1 MFLLKKIVAPFFSPL
16 SLCLEILLLGLFF
29 LWFTSRQ
36 KTGKIVVSVGV
47 LLLTVFSYGAIS
59 NTLLRPL
66 EYKYAPLLSLEDMH
80 HVKWVVVLGGGHTSD
95 PQLPITSQ
103 LSDASTAR
111 LIEGIRL
118 HNMLPES
125 KIILSGGG
133 SFGPQ
138 ITQITQILKM
148 GDPVPNAKIMA
159 DVALSIGINKE
170 DLVLESVSKDTK
182 DEAMLIQKI
191 VGKDRF
197 VLVTSASHMPRSVAL
212 FKKYG
217 MHPIPAPT
225 DYFVKKRQRVS
236 PGIFFPSANNLCKA
250 ERAFH
255 EYLGIAWAKL
265 RGQI

>member
-1 MFLLKKIVAPFFSPL
+1 MFLFKKITALLVYPL
-16 SLCLEILLLGLFF
+16 SLSLEILLFGLFL
-29 LWFTSRQ
+29 LWFTHKQ
-36 KTGKIVVSVGV
+36 KTGKIVTSIGV
-47 LLLTVFSYGAIS
+47 FLLTLFSFGIIS

-66 EYKYAPLLSLEDMH
+66 EYKYTPLLSLEDMH

-95 PQLPITSQ
+95 PQLPITNQ

-125 KIILSGGG
+125 KLILSGGG
-133 SFGPQ
+133 F
-138 ITQITQILKM
+138 
-148 GDPVPNAKIMA
+148 DPVPNAKIMA
-159 DVALSIGINKE
+159 DVALSIGVDKE
-170 DLVLESVSKDTK
+170 DLVLESLSKDTK
-182 DEAMLIQKI
+182 DEAILIQKI
-191 VGKDRF
+191 VGKDQF
-197 VLVTSASHMPRSVAL
+197 ILVTSASHMPRSVAL

-225 DYFVKKRQRVS
+225 DYFVKKRQRAS
-236 PGIFFPSANNLCKA
+236 PAMFFPSASDLYKT

-255 EYLGIAWAKL
+255 EYLGLAWARL

>member
-1 MFLLKKIVAPFFSPL
+1 MFLFKKIIAPLFFPL
-16 SLCLEILLLGLFF
+16 PLCLEILLFGLFL
-29 LWFTSRQ
+29 LWFTRRQ
-36 KTGKIVVSVGV
+36 KIGKIVVSIGV
-47 LLLTVFSYGAIS
+47 LLLMIFSIGIIS

-66 EYKYAPLLSLEDMH
+66 EYKYTPLLSLEDMH
-80 HVKWVVVLGGGHTSD
+80 HVKWVVVLGGGHISD
-95 PQLPITSQ
+95 PQIPITSQ
-103 LSDASTAR
+103 LSDASTTR
-111 LIEGIRL
+111 LLEGIRL

-133 SFGPQ
+133 F
-138 ITQITQILKM
+138 
-148 GDPVPNAKIMA
+148 DPVPNAKIMA

-191 VGKDRF
+191 VGKDQF

-212 FKKYG
+212 FKKHG
-217 MHPIPAPT
+217 MHPISAPT
-225 DYFVKKRQRVS
+225 DYFVKKHQRVS
-236 PGIFFPSANNLCKA
+236 PAIFFPSAGDLYKT

>member
-1 MFLLKKIVAPFFSPL
+1 LFLLKKIAAPFFFPVP
-16 SLCLEILLLGLFF
+16 LCLEILLLGLFF

-66 EYKYAPLLSLEDMH
+66 EYKYAPLLSLEDIH

-95 PQLPITSQ
+95 PQVPITSQ
-103 LSDASTAR
+103 LSDASIAR
-111 LIEGIRL
+111 LIEGIRF
-118 HNMLPES
+118 HNMLPKS

-133 SFGPQ
+133 YF
-138 ITQITQILKM
+138 
-148 GDPVPNAKIMA
+148 DPVPNAKIMA

-182 DEAMLIQKI
+182 DEAILIQKI

-197 VLVTSASHMPRSVAL
+197 VLVTSASHMPRSMAL
-212 FKKYG
+212 FKKCG

-236 PGIFFPSANNLCKA
+236 PAMFFPSASDLYKT

>member
-1 MFLLKKIVAPFFSPL
+1 MFLFKKITALLVYPL
-16 SLCLEILLLGLFF
+16 SLCFEILLFGLFL
-29 LWFTSRQ
+29 LWFTRKQ
-36 KTGKIVVSVGV
+36 KIGKIIVSISVF
-47 LLLTVFSYGAIS
+47 LLTLFSYGAIS
-59 NTLLRPL
+59 NTLLKPL
-66 EYKYAPLLSLEDMH
+66 EYKYTPLLNLEDMH

-95 PQLPITSQ
+95 PQLPITNQ

-133 SFGPQ
+133 LF
-138 ITQITQILKM
+138 
-148 GDPVPNAKIMA
+148 DPVPNAKIMA
-159 DVALSIGINKE
+159 DVALSIGVDKE

-182 DEAMLIQKI
+182 DEAGLIQKI
-191 VGKDRF
+191 VGKDQF

-236 PGIFFPSANNLCKA
+236 PAMFFPSASDLYKT

>member
-1 MFLLKKIVAPFFSPL
+1 MFLLKKIVAPFFFPVP
-16 SLCLEILLLGLFF
+16 LCLGILLLGLFF
-29 LWFTSRQ
+29 LWFTRRQ

-95 PQLPITSQ
+95 PRIPITSQ
-103 LSDASTAR
+103 LSNASTAR

-118 HNMLPES
+118 YNMLPES

-133 SFGPQ
+133 YF
-138 ITQITQILKM
+138 
-148 GDPVPNAKIMA
+148 DPVPNAKIMA

-182 DEAMLIQKI
+182 DEAILIQKI

-197 VLVTSASHMPRSVAL
+197 VLVTSASHMPRSMAL
-212 FKKYG
+212 FKKCG

-236 PGIFFPSANNLCKA
+236 PGIFFPSANNLRKA

>member
-1 MFLLKKIVAPFFSPL
+1 MFLFKKILAPLVYPL
-16 SLCLEILLLGLFF
+16 SLSLEILLFGLFL
-29 LWFTSRQ
+29 LWFTRKQ
-36 KTGKIVVSVGV
+36 KIGKIVVSVGV

-66 EYKYAPLLSLEDMH
+66 EYKYAPLLSLEDMR
-80 HVKWVVVLGGGHTSD
+80 HVKWIVVLGGGHTSD
-95 PQLPITSQ
+95 PQLPVTSQ

-133 SFGPQ
+133 LF
-138 ITQITQILKM
+138 
-148 GDPVPNAKIMA
+148 DPVPNAKIMA
-159 DVALSIGINKE
+159 DVALSIGVDKE

-182 DEAMLIQKI
+182 DEAGLIQKI

-197 VLVTSASHMPRSVAL
+197 VLVTSASHMPRSMAL
-212 FKKYG
+212 FKKCG

-236 PGIFFPSANNLCKA
+236 PAMFFPSASDLYKT

>member
-1 MFLLKKIVAPFFSPL
+1 M
-16 SLCLEILLLGLFF
+16 
-29 LWFTSRQ
+29 
-36 KTGKIVVSVGV
+36 
-47 LLLTVFSYGAIS
+47 
-59 NTLLRPL
+59 
-66 EYKYAPLLSLEDMH
+66 
-80 HVKWVVVLGGGHTSD
+80 SD
-95 PQLPITSQ
+95 PQVPITSQ
-103 LSDASTAR
+103 LSNASIAR
-111 LIEGIRL
+111 LIEGLRF

-133 SFGPQ
+133 YF
-138 ITQITQILKM
+138 
-148 GDPVPNAKIMA
+148 DPVPNAKIMA

-182 DEAMLIQKI
+182 DEAILIQKI

-197 VLVTSASHMPRSVAL
+197 VLLTSASHMPRSMVL
-212 FKKYG
+212 FKKCG

>member
-1 MFLLKKIVAPFFSPL
+1 
-16 SLCLEILLLGLFF
+16 
-29 LWFTSRQ
+29 
-36 KTGKIVVSVGV
+36 
-47 LLLTVFSYGAIS
+47 
-59 NTLLRPL
+59 
-66 EYKYAPLLSLEDMH
+66 MH

-95 PQLPITSQ
+95 PQLPITNQ

-133 SFGPQ
+133 LF
-138 ITQITQILKM
+138 
-148 GDPVPNAKIMA
+148 DPVPNAKIMA
-159 DVALSIGINKE
+159 DVALSIGVDKE

-182 DEAMLIQKI
+182 DEAGLIQKI
-191 VGKDRF
+191 VGKDQF
-197 VLVTSASHMPRSVAL
+197 ILVTSASHMPRSVSL

-225 DYFVKKRQRVS
+225 DFVVKKHQRVS
-236 PGIFFPSANNLCKA
+236 PAMFFPSASDLYKT

>member
-1 MFLLKKIVAPFFSPL
+1 MFLLKKIVAPFFFPVP
-16 SLCLEILLLGLFF
+16 LCLGILLLGLFF

-66 EYKYAPLLSLEDMH
+66 EYKYVPLLSLEDMH

-95 PQLPITSQ
+95 PQIPITSQ

-118 HNMLPES
+118 YNMLPES

-133 SFGPQ
+133 YF
-138 ITQITQILKM
+138 
-148 GDPVPNAKIMA
+148 DPVPNAKIMA

-182 DEAMLIQKI
+182 DEAILIQKI

-197 VLVTSASHMPRSVAL
+197 VLVTSASHMPRSMAL
-212 FKKYG
+212 FKKCG

-236 PGIFFPSANNLCKA
+236 PGIFFPSANNLRKA

>member
-1 MFLLKKIVAPFFSPL
+1 LFLLKKIVAPFFFPVP
-16 SLCLEILLLGLFF
+16 LCLGILLLGLFF

-36 KTGKIVVSVGV
+36 KNGKIVVSVGV
-47 LLLTVFSYGAIS
+47 LLLTVFSYGTIS

-95 PQLPITSQ
+95 PQIPITSQ
-103 LSDASTAR
+103 LSNASTAR

-118 HNMLPES
+118 YNMLPES

-133 SFGPQ
+133 YF
-138 ITQITQILKM
+138 
-148 GDPVPNAKIMA
+148 DPVPNAKIMA

-182 DEAMLIQKI
+182 DEAILIQKI

-197 VLVTSASHMPRSVAL
+197 VLVTSASHMPRSMAL
-212 FKKYG
+212 FKKCG

>member
-1 MFLLKKIVAPFFSPL
+1 MFLLKKIVAPFFFPVP
-16 SLCLEILLLGLFF
+16 LCLGILLFGLFF

-36 KTGKIVVSVGV
+36 KTGKILVSVGV

-66 EYKYAPLLSLEDMH
+66 EYKYAPLSSLEDMH

-95 PQLPITSQ
+95 PQVSISSQ
-103 LSDASTAR
+103 LSNTSIAR
-111 LIEGIRL
+111 LIEGIRF

-133 SFGPQ
+133 YF
-138 ITQITQILKM
+138 
-148 GDPVPNAKIMA
+148 DPVPNAKIMA

-182 DEAMLIQKI
+182 DEAILIQKI

-197 VLVTSASHMPRSVAL
+197 VLVTSASHMPRSMAL
-212 FKKYG
+212 FKKRG

-225 DYFVKKRQRVS
+225 DYFVKKRQRIS
-236 PGIFFPSANNLCKA
+236 PGIFFPSAINLFKA

-255 EYLGIAWAKL
+255 EYLGMAWAKL
-265 RGQI
+265 RGHI